1 MSEPARSSVPASLGD
16 APASGVNPFA
26 STLPGTAASVATTP
40 QATSP
45 QSEVAETAAP
55 PPTPPEPEVS
65 PAELDELARQ
75 VEATVFGSAPPDA
88 SLAVMAEPATQMAPQ
103 SSVPAVAGNVLPTV
117 LSTPVTAV
125 TPTPVAGLSPL
136 KNEPAQINPFSGTPV
151 SANSPISSSK
161 PLIAPSVTPL
171 VPAAMPPAESFTT
184 ILDVVVA
191 ENALSADKIDQIKRE
206 FLITGRAF
214 EDLLAEKQWLSEEQL
229 TKLKAKFNKLPFIAI
244 AETGVSP
251 EALGFLDETVARRYG
266 VLPFAVDKTDRTLSV
281 AMKNPLDLQAID
293 FVEQKT
299 GYHLIPHYASPSVI
313 DRIITE
319 RYAQSLSAEVDEAV
333 NETTQTKTRQK
344 VEQEALTNFGGVIRD
359 APINRIVE
367 TILDFAVKARA
378 SDVHIEP
385 LIGKV
390 RVRYRIDGI
399 LVEKLVLPKSV
410 LDAVVSRIKILSNLK
425 IDEKRMP
432 QDGRFNYVA
441 DQHEVDLR
449 VSTLPTV
456 NGEKVNLR
464 LLEKNASV
472 PTLEELG
479 ISGLALANVKEAI
492 KVPHGIIL
500 VAGPTGSGKTTTLY
514 SVLHLI
520 NSPKVNILTLEDPVE
535 YQMPGINQV
544 QINPKAG
551 LTFAS
556 GLRSFLRQ
564 DPNIIMIGEMRD
576 GETTELAI
584 QASLTGHLVF
594 STIHTSSAAGTLPR
608 MIDMGAESFLISST
622 MTLVISQ
629 RIIRLINPEYKEEYT
644 PDPMVL
650 EDIKRV
656 LGHNFELWCK
666 AAGKDPNNI
675 KLCRP
680 KSDRPEQEPDY
691 KGRMGIFEVMR
702 MTDKI
707 GKLVMKNSSAAEIEA
722 EAVANGMLF
731 MKQDGYIKV
740 LEGKTTIEEVL
751 RVAEI

>member
-1 MSEPARSSVPASLGD
+1 MSEPARSSVPSVLFDSPG
-16 APASGVNPFA
+16 SQVNPFA
-26 STLPGTAASVATTP
+26 TTPPATTIP
-40 QATSP
+40 PTSP
-45 QSEVAETAAP
+45 LET
-55 PPTPPEPEVS
+55 PEPVLPQTPELEVS
-65 PAELDELARQ
+65 AAELDELARQ
-75 VEATVFGSAPPDA
+75 VEATVFGSDTTTPVSPEVANTVATPEPTPSPAPAPTPVVPPVP
-88 SLAVMAEPATQMAPQ
+88 LAAQSPVPVNPFATTPTPPAAP
-103 SSVPAVAGNVLPTV
+103 V
-117 LSTPVTAV
+117 TPVTSAAPA
-125 TPTPVAGLSPL
+125 PTPA
-136 KNEPAQINPFSGTPV
+136 
-151 SANSPISSSK
+151 
-161 PLIAPSVTPL
+161 
-171 VPAAMPPAESFTT
+171 PAAPLLPTASVPQPAPLPPASAPLAAESFTT
-184 ILDVVVA
+184 ILDVVIA
-191 ENALSADKIDQIKRE
+191 EKALSPEKIDQIKRD

-229 TKLKAKFNKLPFIAI
+229 TKLKAKFNKMPFVAV

-266 VLPFAVDKTDRTLSV
+266 VLPFAVDKGERTLSV
-281 AMKNPLDLQAID
+281 AMKNPLDIQAID

-299 GYHLIPHYASPSVI
+299 GYHLLPHYASPGVI

-344 VEQEALTNFGGVIRD
+344 IEQEALTNFGGVIRD

-378 SDVHIEP
+378 SDIHIEP

-410 LDAVVSRIKILSNLK
+410 LDAVISRIKILSNLK

-432 QDGRFNYVA
+432 QDGRFNYIT

-464 LLEKNASV
+464 LLAKNSSV
-472 PTLEELG
+472 PSLEELG
-479 ISGLALANVKEAI
+479 LSGLALANVKEAL
-492 KVPHGIIL
+492 KVPHGIVL

-520 NSPKVNILTLEDPVE
+520 NTPRVNILTLEDPVE
-535 YQMPGINQV
+535 YQMPGVNQV

-564 DPNIIMIGEMRD
+564 DPNVIMIGEMRD
-576 GETTELAI
+576 SETTELAI

-608 MIDMGAESFLISST
+608 MIDMGAENFLISSS

-650 EDIKRV
+650 DDIKRV
-656 LGHNFELWCK
+656 LGRNFDLWCK
-666 AAGKDPNNI
+666 ATGTDPAHI

-680 KSDRPEQEPDY
+680 KQDRPEQEPDY

-702 MTDKI
+702 MTEKV
-707 GKLVMKNSSAAEIEA
+707 GKLVMANSSAAEIEA

-751 RVAEI
+751 RVAEV